1 MPADNPRATNAGH
14 PLHALIAPFPV
25 ALFSAA
31 LVTDLVYW
39 RTAQDMW
46 ETFSIWLITFGLVVM
61 VAAAVLGAVDFA
73 LKPRLRAQPMAW
85 PHAIGDILALV
96 LAFIN
101 AMVHSRDG
109 YTAVV
114 PTGLILSAVVVIVLV
129 ITGWM
134 GDAIGATRR

>member
-1 MPADNPRATNAGH
+1 MVNAVFDIRAMRVDKA
-14 PLHALIAPFPV
+14 
-25 ALFSAA
+25 
-31 LVTDLVYW
+31 VTGVK
-39 RTAQDMW
+39 
-46 ETFSIWLITFGLVVM
+46 G
-61 VAAAVLGAVDFA
+61 